1 MTLACLLLKRK
12 LNYPWKD
19 NFHFLTLIST
29 KLRNTLAQ
37 NSLDKLMQLT
47 SMEPHTY
54 DLDRGEVTDLHKF
67 LKKPHRVVLSWCNLT
82 YLKILKLKFTL
93 FLVTFYCGHV
103 TWWQH
108 FTTLVISVFF
118 SPFLSHHKIPNC
130 CLWFLWKAPW
140 TDQRPEMVSFCKITR
155 LSSKETLLQA

>member
-1 MTLACLLLKRK
+1 MLGRAVSRANFIPGDRYERPKNIPKKQPVKLLTLTCLLLKRK

-67 LKKPHRVVLSWCNLT
+67 LKKPHRVVLS
-82 YLKILKLKFTL
+82 
-93 FLVTFYCGHV
+93 
-103 TWWQH
+103 
-108 FTTLVISVFF
+108 
-118 SPFLSHHKIPNC
+118 
-130 CLWFLWKAPW
+130 
-140 TDQRPEMVSFCKITR
+140 
-155 LSSKETLLQA
+155 